1 MRIGDACQSGKVLDF
16 FEADDGRGV
25 WTIKER
31 SQLRKQWR
39 WVRRAPVIVQI
50 ITALFA
56 LTWFMLWFFA
66 TWLVVGGLTV
76 ATGGD
81 RRTCDRTCDRRT
93 CDSLLAS
100 SPLPGPP
107 SNSFGDPRLEPRQRA
122 SEIFLARLLGH
133 GFTAHRLEEGGR
145 EAHGRR

>member
-66 TWLVVGGLTV
+66 TWLVVGGLTM
-76 ATGGD
+76 
-81 RRTCDRTCDRRT
+81 
-93 CDSLLAS
+93 
-100 SPLPGPP
+100 PHP
-107 SNSFGDPRLEPRQRA
+107 
-122 SEIFLARLLGH
+122 
-133 GFTAHRLEEGGR
+133 
-145 EAHGRR
+145 